1 MTFSPPPRSAAF
13 QHRGAAAGFEVVWF
27 RSEDGAVVA
36 EGYTS
41 LVEDGQPF
49 AVAYEIE
56 LDERW
61 RTRRALVG
69 GRSSEGPHQVAI
81 ESDGAGSWEID
92 GEPAP
97 ELDGCLD
104 LDVEASSLTNAFPV
118 RRLNLETGT
127 RVDAPAA
134 YVRSAGLRVERLEQQ
149 YERIAD
155 GDGGRRRF
163 DYLSPGD
170 GFGCVIEYDEAG
182 IVLDY
187 PGIAARVG

>member
-1 MTFSPPPRSAAF
+1 MTFAPPPRFAAF

-27 RSEDGAVVA
+27 RSEGGAVVA

-41 LVEDGQPF
+41 LVEDGEPF

-61 RTRRALVG
+61 RTRRALVA
-69 GRSSEGPHQVAI
+69 GRSNGGPHQVAI
-81 ESDGAGSWEID
+81 ESDGDGSWEID
-92 GEPAP
+92 GDPAP
-97 ELDGCLD
+97 QLAGCLD

-118 RRLNLETGT
+118 RRLGLDVGT

-134 YVRSAGLRVERLEQQ
+134 YVRSGGLIIERLEQQ

-155 GDGGRRRF
+155 SDGGRQRF
-163 DYLSPGD
+163 DYLSPAD
-170 GFGCVIEYDEAG
+170 GFACVLEYDESG

-187 PGIAARVG
+187 PGIAVRVG